1 MGVDPLGILR
11 DDCIDPTSSPKE
23 LMDVASIV
31 KQRLADLGLEQK
43 DLAAAAGVTESYI
56 SQLLN
61 RKKLPPAPGR
71 TKVYEKIAR
80 FLKLPSGELTKLAA
94 NERREEMMRSL
105 GNPQPALL
113 KEVREFILRKAL
125 PSKEKRIREVFEKEP
140 FGEVERLV
148 TQKLLEVAKRVATEE
163 LNSENWLRLAAR
175 LSGRSYRE
183 MRLIVSKFMDA
194 NVFDISAE
202 NFVSF
207 LEPLIESWN
216 IDFDTFGMEIVLS
229 SRLSPGDPKRFEF
242 VESSGQTLED
252 EPGFKRFLQDSA
264 LSSDISKEEIEFLK
278 KLRFRGRRPTPLYY
292 YRELQNLRDPLSF
305 ERTKTKGRRK

>member
-1 MGVDPLGILR
+1 
-11 DDCIDPTSSPKE
+11 
-23 LMDVASIV
+23 MDVASVI

-71 TKVYEKIAR
+71 TKVYEKMAK
-80 FLKLPSGELTKLAA
+80 FLRLPSGKLTKLAA
-94 NERREEMMRSL
+94 NQRREDMMRSL
-105 GNPQPALL
+105 GNPPPALL
-113 KEVREFILRKAL
+113 KEVREFILRKA
-125 PSKEKRIREVFEKEP
+125 PPAKEKQIRAVFEKEP
-140 FGEVERLV
+140 FGEVERFV

-183 MRLIVSKFMDA
+183 TRVIVSKFMDA
-194 NVFDISAE
+194 SVFHISGE

-207 LEPLIESWN
+207 LDPLIESWD
-216 IDFDTFGMEIVLS
+216 IDLDTFGMEIVLS

-242 VESSGQTLED
+242 VEKNSDHTLDE
-252 EPGFKRFLQDSA
+252 EPGLKRFLQDSS
-264 LSSDISKEEIEFLK
+264 LSSDVSKEEIEFLK

-305 ERTKTKGRRK
+305 ERPRTKALRGSR